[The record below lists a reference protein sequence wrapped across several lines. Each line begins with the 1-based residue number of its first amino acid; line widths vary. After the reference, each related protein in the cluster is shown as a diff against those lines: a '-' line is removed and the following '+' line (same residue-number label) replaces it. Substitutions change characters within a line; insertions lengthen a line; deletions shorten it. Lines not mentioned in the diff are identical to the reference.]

1 MEMELLLRAGAI
13 FLLRVLGNMVI
24 TLRLVMLMRGGRLVV
39 TLLAALESLIFA
51 VALGSVVQDLN
62 NILNLAAYCVGFAV
76 GAYLGMDLEQRL
88 IQRFVAV
95 QVISSVASHAIAA
108 AIRAAGFGATESWG
122 QGAQGE
128 VGSVRVVVGHQEVRD
143 VVRIVHDIDQA
154 AFVTIEELRG
164 ISHGYFRRM
173 VRNQR

>member
-1 MEMELLLRAGAI
+1 MEMELLARAGGI

-24 TLRLVMLMRGGRLVV
+24 TLRLVMLMRGSRLIVM
-39 TLLAALESLIFA
+39 LLAALESLIFA
-51 VALGSVVQDLN
+51 VALGSVVSDLK
-62 NILNLAAYCVGFAV
+62 NLVNLLAYCTGFAV
-76 GAYLGMDLEQRL
+76 GAYLGMELEQRL

-95 QVISSVASHAIAA
+95 QVISPARSHAIAA

-128 VGSVRVVVGHQEVRD
+128 VGTVRVVVGHQEVRD
-143 VVRIVHDIDQA
+143 VVRIVQEVDSA

-173 VRNQR
+173 VRHHR